1 MSAILRASGSEF
13 DVDAFVAGS
22 SLEVVTVYRRG
33 EAARTAPNGRKL
45 DRSGLNVEVSDAGF
59 NDFDEQLRDAVEF
72 LTRHEAEVR
81 RLVAFPGV
89 EGVVLDFGVAWRDVA
104 AQFERFPAELVRLAG
119 ACGIALELSHY
130 PIREDAPGT

>member
-33 EAARTAPNGRKL
+33 EPARTTPTGPKL
-45 DRSGLNVEVSDAGF
+45 DRSGFNVEVSDAGF

-89 EGVVLDFGVAWRDVA
+89 EGVVLDFGIAWRDVA

-130 PIREDAPGT
+130 LTRGDAPGT